1 MTKEHMPPAET
12 QPTLGQFVRR
22 PRWIAA
28 LVLALIVAAGF
39 AALGQWQLGS
49 AIQQQ
54 AINAEQSE
62 LPIKLSDL
70 TDPGLPVNEFA
81 ASQVVAVQ
89 GRWIAEDF
97 SVVSNRVNQGELG
110 YWVVGHVVTSATP
123 SANLVVALG
132 WAAEEQTAQRVAE
145 ELSSLQG
152 EDLGPVEF
160 LGRYTPTEKA
170 QIPDAKEPVDAVS
183 ALSIAQQANLWQPYE
198 GGVYGGFV
206 VSHETPEGLDRID
219 SVPPLPQDTIN
230 WLNLFYAVEWIVF
243 AGFALYFWYRVAKDA
258 WKKELDAAEEA
269 AESANKGG
277 LAPENLERSGQ

>member
-1 MTKEHMPPAET
+1 MAEAQEQAST
-12 QPTLGQFVRR
+12 PQPTLGQFMRK

-62 LPIKLSDL
+62 LPVKL
-70 TDPGLPVNEFA
+70 TDFTEPGKPVNDME

-89 GRWIAEDF
+89 GRWIASDF

-110 YWVVGHVVTSATP
+110 YWVVGHLVTSAMPT
-123 SANLVVALG
+123 ANVVVALG
-132 WAAEEQTAQRVAE
+132 WAAEESTAQRVAA
-145 ELSSLQG
+145 ELAALPPG
-152 EDLGPVEF
+152 ELGPVEF
-160 LGRYTPTEKA
+160 VGRYTPTEKA
-170 QIPDAKEPVDAVS
+170 QVPSATEPVDTVS
-183 ALSIAQQANLWQPYE
+183 ALSIAQQANLWEPFE
-198 GGVYGGFV
+198 GGVFGGFV
-206 VSHETPEGLDRID
+206 VSHETPEGLERID

-258 WKKELDAAEEA
+258 WKKQLDAAEA
-269 AESANKGG
+269 DDPSAG
-277 LAPENLERSGQ
+277 NLEPAGQ